1 MRQGVKGV
9 QESGSNL
16 GYTVGDNSSDFF
28 MFVLNPD
35 ADVKKWEYVYL
46 NSGEDRII
54 GRVEKIVS
62 RSELLNAGLDF
73 NSVSKYVTSEIGDRN
88 IICYT
93 RTLGTLNKG
102 RLNLTRE
109 LIRPGTEVFR
119 AETTLLEGIFGYGE
133 EESLHVGYLADRQDV
148 KVAVNI
154 NGLRR
159 HLAIVAQT
167 GAGKSHTAGVLMEEL
182 LKKGATVIVL
192 DPHADYVLMQRGNS
206 SSREFADAV
215 KVFRTPLSTGRYSPA
230 SFFAED
236 FTLRFQDMEAEDVS
250 GIMGIKESWANLNR
264 IVDEM
269 MKTMSGRKDLD
280 DFIRS
285 SDRLQ
290 VEDQRKIAGRIRF
303 LSKIR
308 SIFGERTTGIEEY
321 LAPGQMSILDLP
333 GMDQFLANYFSFRVL
348 NEIYEIKSTS
358 DYKYPVFV
366 FIEEAHNFVPPKQNS
381 QISAMIK
388 KIASEGRKFG
398 IFLVVITQRPGKIDQ
413 DVLSQCNSEI
423 ILMITNPL
431 DQKAVLESG
440 ESISQAVI
448 DDLPSLNVGEA
459 VLVGEFVKIPVVTKI
474 RERETREGGG
484 DVDIVALLREAREER
499 RKKTDPAEDSKRIRN
514 LLGD

>member
-1 MRQGVKGV
+1 MP
-9 QESGSNL
+9 ESESNL
-16 GYTVGDNSSDFF
+16 GFTVGDNSSDSF

-35 ADVKKWEYVYL
+35 AEVKKWEYVYI
-46 NSGEDRII
+46 NSGKDRII
-54 GRVEKIVS
+54 GRVERIVS
-62 RSELLNAGLDF
+62 RSELLNTGLDF
-73 NSVSKYVTSEIGDRN
+73 ESVSKYVTSEIGDNN

-93 RTLGTLNKG
+93 RTLGTLNG
-102 RLNLTRE
+102 DGLNLTRE
-109 LIRPGTEVFR
+109 LIKPGTEVYR
-119 AETTLLEGIFGYGE
+119 AETGLLEGIFGYGE
-133 EESLHVGYLADRQDV
+133 QESLHIGYLADRSDV
-148 KVAVNI
+148 RVAVNV

-182 LKKGATVIVL
+182 LKKGATIIVL
-192 DPHADYVLMQRGNS
+192 DPHADYVLMQRGS
-206 SSREFADAV
+206 EDKEFADSV
-215 KVFRTPLSTGRYSPA
+215 KVFRTPLSTGRYSPS

-236 FTLRFQDMEAEDVS
+236 FSLRFQDMETEDVS
-250 GIMGIKESWANLNR
+250 GIMGIKESWTNLNR

-269 MKTMSGRKDLD
+269 MKQMSGRKDLD
-280 DFIRS
+280 DFIKS
-285 SDRLQ
+285 ADKLQ
-290 VEDQRKIAGRIRF
+290 QEDQRKIAGRLRF
-303 LSKIR
+303 LSKIK
-308 SIFGERTTGIEEY
+308 SIFGERTTGIGEY
-321 LAPGQMSILDLP
+321 LAPGQMSILDLS

-348 NEIYEIKSTS
+348 NEIYEIKATS

-366 FIEEAHNFVPPKQNS
+366 FIEEAHNFVPPKQNT

-423 ILMITNPL
+423 ILRITNPL
-431 DQKAVLESG
+431 DQNAVLESG

-459 VLVGEFVKIPVVTKI
+459 VLVGEFVKLPVVTKI
-474 RERETREGGG
+474 RERKTREGGG
-484 DVDIVALLREAREER
+484 DVDLVSLLREAREDR
-499 RKKTDPAEDSKRIRN
+499 RKKTDPAEDNKRIRN

>member
-1 MRQGVKGV
+1 MQD
-9 QESGSNL
+9 SGSKL
-16 GYTVGDNSSDFF
+16 GYTVGDNSSDSFSF
-28 MFVLNPD
+28 ILNPD
-35 ADVKKWEYVYL
+35 SEVRKWEYVYI
-46 NSGEDRII
+46 NSGENRVV
-54 GRVEKIVS
+54 GRVEKIIS
-62 RSELLNAGLDF
+62 RSELLNTGLDF
-73 NSVSKYVTSEIGDRN
+73 QSISKYVASEIGDDN
-88 IICYT
+88 VICYT
-93 RTLGTLNKG
+93 RTLGTLDG
-102 RLNLTRE
+102 EGLNLTRE

-119 AETTLLEGIFGYGE
+119 AETDLLEHIFGYGK
-133 EESLHVGYLADRQDV
+133 EESLHVGYLADRPDV
-148 KVAVNI
+148 RVAVNV

-182 LKKGATVIVL
+182 LKKGATIVVL
-192 DPHADYVLMQRGNS
+192 DPHADYVLMQRGGEKKELS
-206 SSREFADAV
+206 DSV
-215 KVFRTPLSTGRYSPA
+215 KVFRTPLSTGRYSPE

-236 FTLRFQDMEAEDVS
+236 FSLRFQDMEAEDVS
-250 GIMGIKESWANLNR
+250 GIMGIKESWTNLNR

-269 MKTMSGRKDLD
+269 MKNMAGRKDLD

-285 SDRLQ
+285 ADKLQ
-290 VEDQRKIAGRIRF
+290 SEDQRKISGRLRF
-303 LSKIR
+303 LSKIK
-308 SIFGERTTGIEEY
+308 SIFSDRTTGIGEY
-321 LAPGQMSILDLP
+321 LAPGQMSILDLS

-381 QISAMIK
+381 QISAIIK

-423 ILMITNPL
+423 ILRITNPL
-431 DQKAVLESG
+431 DQNAVLESG

-459 VLVGEFVKIPVVTKI
+459 VLVGEFVKLPVVTRI
-474 RERETREGGG
+474 RKRETREGGG
-484 DVDIVALLREAREER
+484 DVDIVALLSEAREER
-499 RKKTDPAEDSKRIRN
+499 RKKTDPAEDNKRIRN

>member
-1 MRQGVKGV
+1 MQD
-9 QESGSNL
+9 SGSKL
-16 GYTVGDNSSDFF
+16 GYTVGDNSSDSFSF
-28 MFVLNPD
+28 ILNPD
-35 ADVKKWEYVYL
+35 SEVRKWEYVYI
-46 NSGEDRII
+46 NSGENRVV
-54 GRVEKIVS
+54 GRVEKIIS
-62 RSELLNAGLDF
+62 RSELLNTGLDF
-73 NSVSKYVTSEIGDRN
+73 QSISKYVASEIGDDN
-88 IICYT
+88 VICYT
-93 RTLGTLNKG
+93 RTLGTLDG
-102 RLNLTRE
+102 EGLNLTRE

-119 AETTLLEGIFGYGE
+119 AETDLLEHIFGYGK
-133 EESLHVGYLADRQDV
+133 EESLHVGYLADRPDV
-148 KVAVNI
+148 RVAVNV

-182 LKKGATVIVL
+182 LKKGATIVVL
-192 DPHADYVLMQRGNS
+192 DPHADYVLMQRGS
-206 SSREFADAV
+206 EKKELSDSV
-215 KVFRTPLSTGRYSPA
+215 KVFRTPLSTGRYSPE

-236 FTLRFQDMEAEDVS
+236 FSLRFQDMEAEDVS
-250 GIMGIKESWANLNR
+250 GIMGIKESWTNLNR

-269 MKTMSGRKDLD
+269 MKNMAGRKDLD

-285 SDRLQ
+285 ADKLQ
-290 VEDQRKIAGRIRF
+290 SEDQRKISGRLRF
-303 LSKIR
+303 LSKIK
-308 SIFGERTTGIEEY
+308 SIFSDRTTGIGEY
-321 LAPGQMSILDLP
+321 LAPGQMSILDLS

-381 QISAMIK
+381 QISAIIK

-423 ILMITNPL
+423 ILRITNPL
-431 DQKAVLESG
+431 DQNAVLESG

-459 VLVGEFVKIPVVTKI
+459 VLVGEFVKLPVVTRI
-474 RERETREGGG
+474 RKRETREGGG
-484 DVDIVALLREAREER
+484 DVDIVALLSEAREER
-499 RKKTDPAEDSKRIRN
+499 RKKTDPAEDNKRIRN